1 MRKGNTGKRFLTAV
15 AIASLSLTLAACA
28 GGESGQEPSLESSA
42 AAAEA
47 EESAE
52 IKDEAA
58 AEETDQETQEQAGNP
73 VTIYRGNDTVER
85 MLTEEV
91 RLAEI
96 TSENLAG
103 KLIEAGVLEK
113 GVKVN
118 SMELTQKEGMTYID
132 LDFNQEFLGKLN
144 RMGTSGEYFYMGGV
158 VNTFLKAFDAYAIKI
173 TVDGQPAESGHNIYS
188 EYLHF
193 YRPNP
198 GSLEGKYIFVKSEEA
213 VAPYVLLDEDGSFI
227 FQYSILMSSVPTG
240 TYERADDKITMKRQG
255 ADAVYV
261 FELEGEN
268 LVFEREE
275 SSDIGLEDNAVFEPG
290 Y

>member
-15 AIASLSLTLAACA
+15 AIASLSLILAACA

-96 TSENLAG
+96 TAENLAG

-158 VNTFLKAFDAYAIKI
+158 VNTFLKAFDAYAIKLPSTDSLRRADI
-173 TVDGQPAESGHNIYS
+173 ISTANTFTFTGRIRGRWRESIYS
-188 EYLHF
+188 SNRRRRLHHTF
-193 YRPNP
+193 FWMRTAALSSSTP
-198 GSLEGKYIFVKSEEA
+198 SL
-213 VAPYVLLDEDGSFI
+213 
-227 FQYSILMSSVPTG
+227 
-240 TYERADDKITMKRQG
+240 
-255 ADAVYV
+255 
-261 FELEGEN
+261 
-268 LVFEREE
+268 
-275 SSDIGLEDNAVFEPG
+275 
-290 Y
+290 

>member
-15 AIASLSLTLAACA
+15 AIASLSLILAACA

-96 TSENLAG
+96 TAENLAG

-132 LDFNQEFLGKLN
+132 LDFNPGVPWKTEPNGHIGRVFLYGRRCQYISQSIRCICNKN
-144 RMGTSGEYFYMGGV
+144 YRRRT
-158 VNTFLKAFDAYAIKI
+158 A
-173 TVDGQPAESGHNIYS
+173 AESGHNIYS
-188 EYLHF
+188 DIFTFTGRIRGRWRESIYSSNRRRRLHHTF
-193 YRPNP
+193 FWMRTAALSSSTP
-198 GSLEGKYIFVKSEEA
+198 SL
-213 VAPYVLLDEDGSFI
+213 
-227 FQYSILMSSVPTG
+227 
-240 TYERADDKITMKRQG
+240 
-255 ADAVYV
+255 
-261 FELEGEN
+261 
-268 LVFEREE
+268 
-275 SSDIGLEDNAVFEPG
+275 
-290 Y
+290 

>member
-1 MRKGNTGKRFLTAV
+1 GH
-15 AIASLSLTLAACA
+15 
-28 GGESGQEPSLESSA
+28 
-42 AAAEA
+42 
-47 EESAE
+47 
-52 IKDEAA
+52 
-58 AEETDQETQEQAGNP
+58 
-73 VTIYRGNDTVER
+73 TI
-85 MLTEEV
+85 
-91 RLAEI
+91 
-96 TSENLAG
+96 S
-103 KLIEAGVLEK
+103 
-113 GVKVN
+113 
-118 SMELTQKEGMTYID
+118 
-132 LDFNQEFLGKLN
+132 
-144 RMGTSGEYFYMGGV
+144 
-158 VNTFLKAFDAYAIKI
+158 
-173 TVDGQPAESGHNIYS
+173 S
-188 EYLHF
+188 EYRHF

-268 LVFEREE
+268 LVFDREE

>member
-15 AIASLSLTLAACA
+15 AIASGSLTLAACA
-28 GGESGQEPSLESSA
+28 GRESGQEPSLESSA

-85 MLTEEV
+85 MLT
-91 RLAEI
+91 
-96 TSENLAG
+96 
-103 KLIEAGVLEK
+103 EAGVLEK

-268 LVFEREE
+268 LVFDREE